1 MVPGERRPPKRKSR
15 AERERIEYAP
25 DGLQWLREHLEPAG
39 QGAPT
44 APPPPEPP
52 PPPPRREPPPPAPPL
67 PEPPAAAAPRPAASA
82 QPEPPAPQPAP
93 PEPPQPADPAP
104 PEAVAEP
111 PREAAAAEP
120 VPEATAAEPAPEAA
134 AAEPALQAEAAAAE
148 PPLQAEAAAAEAA
161 PEATAEAAPEP
172 AAEPVPQAAAEPASE
187 PVPQAAAEPASE
199 AVAAEPAPAS
209 ARRPAVKAYGV
220 PVRLPAARPGSAA
233 AGDAGEPDL
242 RSDVLLARPPG
253 GPQQGWQAMVYR
265 LSGGR
270 LRPAPGAAE
279 VARHDMEARITTP
292 VEDCRRIAVIA
303 LKGGVGKTTTTA
315 CLGAVFAEYRGDRVV
330 ALDANPDPGTLG
342 YRIRRDTMRTVKDLL
357 ADVDKL
363 KRYSDVRAYASQTDL
378 RLEVIASEADPGRSE
393 AFGERDYRE
402 LAGVLERFYSLV
414 LTDCGPGLL
423 HSAMRAILP
432 TADQL
437 VVVSAPSLD
446 GARSASLTLDWLERH
461 GHERLAA
468 SAVVVI
474 NAVRERGMVDV
485 DKLRDHFARRCRA
498 VVTVPFDR
506 HLETGAEIVLDEL
519 APATRHAYLRL
530 AAAVAEG
537 FGGPPR
543 EHGHR

>member
-1 MVPGERRPPKRKSR
+1 MVPGEGRPPKRKSR

-52 PPPPRREPPPPAPPL
+52 PPPPPRREPPPPAPPL
-67 PEPPAAAAPRPAASA
+67 PEPPAAEAPRPAASA

-104 PEAVAEP
+104 PEAVAQP

-120 VPEATAAEPAPEAA
+120 VPEATAAEPVPETAV
-134 AAEPALQAEAAAAE
+134 AEPALQAEVTAE
-148 PPLQAEAAAAEAA
+148 PALQATAEPAPEVTAEPA
-161 PEATAEAAPEP
+161 PEA
-172 AAEPVPQAAAEPASE
+172 AAEPVPQAAAES
-187 PVPQAAAEPASE
+187 ASE
-199 AVAAEPAPAS
+199 AGAAEPAPAS

-423 HSAMRAILP
+423 HSAMRGILP

-498 VVTVPFDR
+498 VITVPFDR